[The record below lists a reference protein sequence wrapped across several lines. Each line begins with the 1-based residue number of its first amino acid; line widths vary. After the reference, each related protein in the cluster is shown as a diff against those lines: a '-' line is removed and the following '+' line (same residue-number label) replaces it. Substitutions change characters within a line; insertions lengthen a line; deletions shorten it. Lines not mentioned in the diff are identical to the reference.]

1 MKFTETESVELKE
14 KLNDSFGREVVSFLN
29 THNGTIYIGVTDDGE
44 VIGIN
49 KVDETLKSI
58 SNIIVDSINPSC
70 KEYVKPMVIL
80 EEGKLIVKVEVS
92 KGTALYYIKSK
103 GLSES
108 GCFIRV
114 GTSCRGLNDAEIKE
128 RYEATLNIPEPKLV
142 DQESMRTDLTFRILK
157 TYLSNNNIHIN
168 D

>member
-1 MKFTETESVELKE
+1 M
-14 KLNDSFGREVVSFLN
+14 N
-29 THNGTIYIGVTDDGE
+29 THNGIIYIGVTDDGE
-44 VIGIN
+44 VIGIDN
-49 KVDETLKSI
+49 VDETLKFI

-70 KEYVKPMVIL
+70 KEFVKPMAVL

-92 KGTALYYIKSK
+92 KGTALYYIKSN

-128 RYEATLNIPEPKLV
+128 RFE
-142 DQESMRTDLTFRILK
+142 
-157 TYLSNNNIHIN
+157 
-168 D
+168 